1 MILECEL
8 DEWLKTMDDYDRP
21 FLEDDYSE
29 DSMP

>member
-8 DEWLKTMDDYDRP
+8 DGWVYEYPYDEP
-21 FLEDDYSE
+21 FIEDDYSE